1 MRLFERKYKAT
12 KEEKEQGRKIAIEN
26 SLPRTLS
33 ELPPGLHSYERR
45 FIIQRIVGYTRVFD
59 SIDVYKIACQDKKL
73 LERRC
78 KELGI
83 IPVFRGDYIT
93 LDSFPWRNII
103 KEEIISVGF
112 RGGKKII

>member
-12 KEEKEQGRKIAIEN
+12 KEEKEQGKRIAREN
-26 SLPRTLS
+26 NLPQILS

-45 FIIQRIVGYTRVFD
+45 FIIQRIVGYKRIFD
-59 SIDVYKIACQDKKL
+59 SIDAYKIICQDKEL

-83 IPVFRGDYIT
+83 MPVFKGDY
-93 LDSFPWRNII
+93 RY
-103 KEEIISVGF
+103 
-112 RGGKKII
+112 KI